1 MTITPR
7 IRRLLPVSL
16 LLAVVLPLANA
27 GAAGLSPNANELP
40 VPPADAEGLE
50 RTTSKKVDEF
60 YLRPGASFTAYR
72 RVLLNPVDV
81 SFARLWARSHRDVD
95 ARETAKLRTELG
107 KLASAEFSRQLE
119 RGNGG
124 YPVVT
129 VAGPD
134 VLEVRASIVNLDIR
148 APDIQDST
156 VRHSYVLSAGE
167 GTLIAELRDSQT
179 GTLLARVV
187 DRREMREYPEFMLAN
202 SVSNSADAREL
213 VGLWSKTLRR
223 YLDTAR
229 AEGRADDKGS

>member
-1 MTITPR
+1 MNTPR
-7 IRRLLPVSL
+7 ICRLLPVSL
-16 LLAVVLPLANA
+16 LLAVGLPLANV

-40 VPPADAEGLE
+40 PPPADAEGLE
-50 RTTSKKVDEF
+50 RTTAKKVDEF

-81 SFARLWARSHRDVD
+81 SFAKLWARNHREVD
-95 ARETAKLRTELG
+95 ARETARLRTELG
-107 KLASAEFSRQLE
+107 KLAGAEFSRQLE
-119 RGNGG
+119 RGSGG

-129 VAGPD
+129 APGPD

-187 DRREMREYPEFMLAN
+187 DRRAMREYPEFMLAN
-202 SVSNSADAREL
+202 NVSNSADAREL